1 MSSAA
6 STEEERRLL
15 VTLGSERFPFD
26 RLMGWIDAWLRRPPR
41 PTRCLVQRG
50 TSVVP
55 VRADSETYLPF
66 DRLVEEIRRADVVV
80 THGGTGSIML
90 CRRLGRLPVVV
101 PRRRDLGEAVD
112 DHQVPFARRMA
123 ALNEIVLAESEPEL
137 AAALDR
143 AVVDPTAMRVEP
155 RPERVAEA
163 IDRFDRLV
171 TPLMRRRR

>member
-1 MSSAA
+1 M
-6 STEEERRLL
+6 
-15 VTLGSERFPFD
+15 TLGSERFPFD
-26 RLMGWIDAWLRRPPR
+26 RLMGWLDGWLERPPR

-55 VRADSETYLPF
+55 VRADSEPYLPF
-66 DRLVEEIRRADVVV
+66 DRLVEEIRRADIVV
-80 THGGTGSIML
+80 THGGSGSIML
-90 CRRLGRLPVVV
+90 CRRFGRLPVVV

-123 ALNEIVLAESEPEL
+123 GLDEIVLAESRSEL
-137 AAALDR
+137 VAALDR
-143 AVVDPTAMRVEP
+143 AVLDPETMRAEP

-171 TPLMRRRR
+171 APLMRRRRR